1 MADEKLNTGPGSEKL
16 PEAPEQAATPTPRQ
30 EQAAAPQQEQA
41 GLAQPAPGDV
51 VVSFDKI
58 NELMGE
64 KRQAARAQVEKEAA
78 GKDGKE
84 ELPAAGG
91 DKPKT
96 PRRGRPP
103 KEEKAGP
110 AGKEET
116 KPRKGRPPKEDKTAS
131 GKAKP
136 PKRDKVSRSDGKAP
150 DAPKGAP
157 VREAAVPEP
166 PAPEPAAPPRP
177 IDEGKLVYLKL
188 SDLHAF
194 HTFRDHPFQVKDD
207 EKMAELVGTIKEHG
221 VMTPATVRPEKDG
234 NGYEI
239 VAGHRRKRASEL
251 AGKQTM
257 PVIVRNMDND
267 EATIIMVDS
276 NLQREKILPSEKAFA
291 YRMKLDAMKHQGQ
304 RPVATSVPVAQKSDG
319 KTSRQLLAEQA
330 GESQDQIRRYIRLT
344 YLIPSLLQRVDENK
358 LALRPAVELS
368 YLTRE
373 EQELL
378 WEAVSRWEV
387 TPSLG
392 QAQQLKEHSK
402 NKQLNGEIMEDL
414 LSNGKVATVQVT
426 LKGPRLHQY
435 FPEDYTQQQ
444 IEDIILS
451 LLKNWKSQQKGAV
464 PNDHDG

>member
-1 MADEKLNTGPGSEKL
+1 MKGS
-16 PEAPEQAATPTPRQ
+16 AAKIQMTSLDALFGGTV
-30 EQAAAPQQEQA
+30 
-41 GLAQPAPGDV
+41 AQ
-51 VVSFDKI
+51 
-58 NELMGE
+58 
-64 KRQAARAQVEKEAA
+64 
-78 GKDGKE
+78 
-84 ELPAAGG
+84 AAGG
-91 DKPKT
+91 QIQEIPLT
-96 PRRGRPP
+96 
-103 KEEKAGP
+103 E
-110 AGKEET
+110 
-116 KPRKGRPPKEDKTAS
+116 
-131 GKAKP
+131 
-136 PKRDKVSRSDGKAP
+136 
-150 DAPKGAP
+150 
-157 VREAAVPEP
+157 
-166 PAPEPAAPPRP
+166 
-177 IDEGKLVYLKL
+177 
-188 SDLHAF
+188 LHPF
-194 HTFRDHPFQVKDD
+194 KDHPFHVMDD
-207 EKMAELVGTIKEHG
+207 EKMQEMSESVALYGVLVPGI
-221 VMTPATVRPEKDG
+221 VRPRPEG
-234 NGYEI
+234 GYEI

-251 AGKQTM
+251 AGKETM
-257 PVIVRNMDND
+257 PVIVREMDND
-267 EATIIMVDS
+267 EAIIIMVDS

-378 WEAVSRWEV
+378 LEAVGRWEV

-414 LSNGKVATVQVT
+414 LTNGKVATVQVT